1 MDEMYKDHQQLEQ
14 VVKWVSHTENM
25 LNSTSQSQIQ
35 PLPEDDV
42 NILLERFGNVM
53 KSKSSYRL
61 LSTMTH
67 AISSLFR
74 VTQGLSERTEDL
86 VMMLQLLVNS
96 LLDLYHS
103 RTEDQKTVRSLGM
116 EVAEIIAACGETDE
130 TKMLLLDGLTAQ
142 LLSVVTSDE
151 METWIRRDFLK
162 VRLSKY
168 FLSFKFLIKVDLY
181 MTTPLQKFHPRILCI
196 FFHDK
201 NL

>member
-1 MDEMYKDHQQLEQ
+1 MVFQTLLCK
-14 VVKWVSHTENM
+14 
-25 LNSTSQSQIQ
+25 I
-35 PLPEDDV
+35 
-42 NILLERFGNVM
+42 ILLKKYTG
-53 KSKSSYRL
+53 RL
-61 LSTMTH
+61 DCCATMTR
-67 AISSLFR
+67 AVSSLFS

-103 RTEDQKTVRSLGM
+103 RTEDQKTVRSLGL
-116 EVAEIIAACGETDE
+116 EIAEIIADFGESDE

-142 LLSVVTSDE
+142 LLAIVTSDE

-181 MTTPLQKFHPRILCI
+181 MTTPLQKFHP
-196 FFHDK
+196 
-201 NL
+201 